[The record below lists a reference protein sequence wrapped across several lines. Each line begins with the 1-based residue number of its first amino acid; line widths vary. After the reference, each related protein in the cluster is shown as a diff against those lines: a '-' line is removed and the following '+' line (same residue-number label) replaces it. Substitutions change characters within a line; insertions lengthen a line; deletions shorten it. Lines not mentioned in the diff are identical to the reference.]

1 MQFCCFSFFM
11 IKITVV
17 ITSLITDG
25 EGVEAVTS
33 LKYRRTGRVESVAK
47 NNLNFTRATLH
58 VH

>member
-1 MQFCCFSFFM
+1 M

-33 LKYRRTGRVESVAK
+33 LNIVGRVESATK